1 MRWKDRQPYSGLQQ
15 MILMAKRRANVM
27 IHMPSPN
34 QMTICLKVKN

>member
-1 MRWKDRQPYSGLQQ
+1 MRWKDRVYSGSQQ

-34 QMTICLKVKN
+34 QITIYLKFKH